1 MLAVSA
7 VEHAP
12 GGFEELCGVVVTE
25 ATGERVLAQLAVHD
39 RLRDRSGA
47 VHGGVYGA
55 LAESLA
61 TAGTLHGLGDGRGA
75 VGLSNLT
82 HTVREVHDGTLHTRA
97 VCRHAGR
104 TTWVWEVEIS
114 DEGGQLCAFARTTVA
129 VRSAAR

>member
-1 MLAVSA
+1 VQAVSA

-12 GGFEELCGVVVTE
+12 GGFEQLCGVRLTE
-25 ATGERVLAQLAVHD
+25 VTGERVLAELAVQD

-61 TAGTLHGLGDGRGA
+61 TAGTLHGLGDSGGA

-82 HTVREVHDGTLHTRA
+82 QTLRQVRDGTLHA
-97 VCRHAGR
+97 SAACRHAGR
-104 TTWVWEVEIS
+104 TTWVWEIEIRNGS
-114 DEGGQLCAFARTTVA
+114 GELCAFARTTLA
-129 VRSAAR
+129 VSSAAR